1 MSFVRIARIF
11 LLHPQTAFGAAD
23 IREKTH
29 LDPADVRVIVNDL
42 AGAGVIKRKG
52 SKWAIDPACE
62 FIKPLRELLIGELL
76 NDINLGKRLQRC
88 GTVKLLV
95 AAGVFLDQPD
105 ARTDLL
111 LVVDKLNQKSLARSI
126 LSLEADVG
134 AEVRYAVFSPAEFTY
149 RMSVNDKLIRDV
161 LDYPHEKIIN
171 KILQ

>member
-11 LLHPQTAFGAAD
+11 LLHPQVAFSAAD

-29 LDPADVRVIVNDL
+29 LDPADVRVIMNDL
-42 AGAGVIKRKG
+42 GGAGVIKRKG
-52 SKWAIDPACE
+52 TKWMLDTTSE
-62 FIKPLRELLIGELL
+62 FIKPLRELLVGELL

-88 GTVKLLV
+88 GSVKLLI
-95 AAGVFLDQPD
+95 AGGVFIDESES
-105 ARTDLL
+105 RTDLL
-111 LVVDKLNQKSLARSI
+111 LVVDKLNQKSLSRIIA
-126 LSLEADVG
+126 SLEADVG

-171 KILQ
+171 KILP